1 MAWLLGRRYVGCDDV
16 TCRFIKGVRGI
27 FSPGNTAG
35 LGQGILE
42 AAPPARAGPGAG
54 GGCLHQAERLDE
66 TMVIEAIGRRLRLAV
81 VGGGPG
87 SVIGEVHRIAAR
99 LDGCYEIVASALSSD
114 PERARRTG
122 VVIGVPEDRAYPSA
136 RVLIETE
143 AKRADRADVIAV
155 MTPND
160 SHYEICSLALEAGF
174 HVICDKPLT
183 TNLALA
189 VDLARKVKATGAEFC
204 LTHCYTGYPMVRQA
218 RAMVRAGAIGP
229 IRQLHLQYVQGYLAS
244 EDVPPGWRLD
254 PARIGGSMIL
264 MDIGTHAHH
273 LGAYVTG
280 LDLESLCA
288 DVGHV
293 VPGRQV
299 DDYASLLLR
308 YTNGAR
314 GSMWVTNA
322 ASGAE
327 HGLSFRIFGETGG
340 LEWHQEEPNRLVHR
354 KRDGLEEVV
363 TRRKDALVSE
373 DAQQVTRVEIGHPE
387 GYLEAFANLY
397 SDFARAVVARM
408 RHEPPDQIDR
418 PFPTVEDGVK
428 GLAFVE
434 AAAQSSALRS
444 WKSVDLPQI

>member
-1 MAWLLGRRYVGCDDV
+1 
-16 TCRFIKGVRGI
+16 
-27 FSPGNTAG
+27 
-35 LGQGILE
+35 
-42 AAPPARAGPGAG
+42 
-54 GGCLHQAERLDE
+54 
-66 TMVIEAIGRRLRLAV
+66 MVIETIGRRLRLAV

-87 SVIGEVHRIAAR
+87 SVIGEVHRVAAR
-99 LDGCYEIVASALSSD
+99 LDGHYDIVAAALSSS
-114 PERARRTG
+114 PERGRRAG
-122 VVIGVPEDRAYPSA
+122 IAIGVADDRAYPSA
-136 RVLIETE
+136 QALIEDE

-160 SHYEICSLALEAGF
+160 SHYDICSLALDAGF

-183 TNLALA
+183 TDVTSA
-189 VDLARKVKATGAEFC
+189 VDLARKVKEAGAEFC

-218 RAMVRAGAIGP
+218 RAMVRSGAIGT

-264 MDIGTHAHH
+264 IDIGTHAHH

-308 YTNGAR
+308 YSNGAR
-314 GSMWVTNA
+314 GSMWITNA

-354 KRDGLEEVV
+354 KREGFEEVV
-363 TRRKDALVSE
+363 TRRKDSRVV
-373 DAQQVTRVEIGHPE
+373 DAARQVTRVEIGHPE

-408 RHEPPDQIDR
+408 RHEPTDQIDR
-418 PFPTVEDGVK
+418 AFPTVEDGVK
-428 GLAFVE
+428 GLVFVE
-434 AAAQSSALRS
+434 AAIQSSALRN
-444 WKSVDLPQI
+444 WKTVEVPVDLKFGV

>member
-1 MAWLLGRRYVGCDDV
+1 LPP
-16 TCRFIKGVRGI
+16 I
-27 FSPGNTAG
+27 FKE
-35 LGQGILE
+35 GQI
-42 AAPPARAGPGAG
+42 
-54 GGCLHQAERLDE
+54 
-66 TMVIEAIGRRLRLAV
+66 MVIEKIGRRLRLAV

-87 SVIGEVHRIAAR
+87 SVIGEVHRVAAR
-99 LDGCYEIVASALSSD
+99 LDGYYDIVAATLSSD
-114 PERARRTG
+114 PERARRAG
-122 VVIGVPEDRAYPSA
+122 IAIGVPEDRAYPSA
-136 RVLIETE
+136 QALIEGE
-143 AKRADRADVIAV
+143 AQRADRADVIAV

-160 SHYEICSLALEAGF
+160 SHYEICSLALHAGF
-174 HVICDKPLT
+174 HVVCDKPLT
-183 TNLALA
+183 TDLVSA
-189 VDLARKVKATGAEFC
+189 VSLARKVKAAGVEFC

-229 IRQLHLQYVQGYLAS
+229 IRQLHLQYVQGYLAA

-264 MDIGTHAHH
+264 IDIGTHAHH

-308 YTNGAR
+308 YSNGAR

-354 KRDGLEEVV
+354 KREGFEETV
-363 TRRKDALVSE
+363 TRRKDSRVT
-373 DAQQVTRVEIGHPE
+373 DAARQVTRVEIGHPE

-408 RHEPPDQIDR
+408 LHEPPDQIDR
-418 PFPTVEDGVK
+418 AFPTVEDGVK

-434 AAAQSSALRS
+434 AAIQSSALRS
-444 WKSVDLPQI
+444 WKPVEVPLA

>member
-1 MAWLLGRRYVGCDDV
+1 
-16 TCRFIKGVRGI
+16 
-27 FSPGNTAG
+27 
-35 LGQGILE
+35 
-42 AAPPARAGPGAG
+42 
-54 GGCLHQAERLDE
+54 
-66 TMVIEAIGRRLRLAV
+66 MVIETIGRRLRLAV
-81 VGGGPG
+81 IGGGPG

-99 LDGCYEIVASALSSD
+99 LDGYYDIVAATLSSD
-114 PERARRTG
+114 PERARRAG
-122 VVIGVPEDRAYPSA
+122 IAIGVPEDRAYPSA
-136 RVLIETE
+136 QALIEGE
-143 AKRADRADVIAV
+143 AERADRADVIAV

-160 SHYEICSLALEAGF
+160 SHYEICSLALDAGF
-174 HVICDKPLT
+174 HVVCDKPLT
-183 TNLALA
+183 TDLISALS
-189 VDLARKVKATGAEFC
+189 LARKVKAAGAEFC

-229 IRQLHLQYVQGYLAS
+229 IRQLHLQYVQGYLAA

-264 MDIGTHAHH
+264 IDIGTHAHH

-280 LDLESLCA
+280 LDLQSLCA

-308 YTNGAR
+308 YSNGAR

-327 HGLSFRIFGETGG
+327 HGLSFRIFGQTGG

-354 KRDGLEEVV
+354 KGEGLEEIV
-363 TRRKDALVSE
+363 TRRKDSLVV
-373 DAQQVTRVEIGHPE
+373 DAARQVTRVEIGHPE

-408 RHEPPDQIDR
+408 RHEPPDEIDR
-418 PFPTVEDGVK
+418 AFPTVEDGVK

-434 AAAQSSALRS
+434 AAIQSSALRS
-444 WKSVDLPQI
+444 WRPVEVPLA

>member
-1 MAWLLGRRYVGCDDV
+1 
-16 TCRFIKGVRGI
+16 
-27 FSPGNTAG
+27 
-35 LGQGILE
+35 
-42 AAPPARAGPGAG
+42 
-54 GGCLHQAERLDE
+54 
-66 TMVIEAIGRRLRLAV
+66 MVIEAIGRRLRLAV

-99 LDGCYEIVASALSSD
+99 LDGYYDVVASALSSD
-114 PERARRTG
+114 PERARRAG
-122 VVIGVPEDRAYPSA
+122 MAIGVPEDRAYPSA
-136 RVLIETE
+136 QALIEGE

-160 SHYEICSLALEAGF
+160 SHYEICSLALDAGF
-174 HVICDKPLT
+174 YVICDKPLT
-183 TNLALA
+183 TDLVSA
-189 VDLARKVKATGAEFC
+189 VSLARKVKASGAEFC

-254 PARIGGSMIL
+254 PARVGGSMIL
-264 MDIGTHAHH
+264 IDIGTHAHH

-293 VPGRQV
+293 VPGRKV

-308 YTNGAR
+308 YANGAR

-354 KRDGLEEVV
+354 KRDGFEEVV
-363 TRRKDALVSE
+363 TRRKDSRVTEA
-373 DAQQVTRVEIGHPE
+373 ARQVTRVEIGHPE

-397 SDFARAVVARM
+397 SDFARGIAARM
-408 RHEPPDQIDR
+408 RGEPPEQIDR
-418 PFPTVEDGVK
+418 PFPTAEDGVK

-434 AAAQSSALRS
+434 AAVQSSALRH
-444 WKSVDLPQI
+444 WKRVEVPVI